1 MYSLHS
7 YVSRR
12 LSFAIA
18 IIMAVWAVAFFFVMM
33 HEVSDEVDESL
44 ENYADVLML
53 RALRGEELPKENL
66 GSTSEYTLREVSSA
80 YAERIPHV
88 RYEDSEVYVRARGEE
103 EPVRVFSQIFR
114 NSEGKW
120 LELQVLTP
128 SIEKEDLMGQIIMW
142 LAGLYFCTFFTI
154 VILNY
159 YGLRRAMR
167 PLHRLLHWLDH
178 YRLGRKNHA
187 LNNPTKIMEFRR
199 LNESAVQTLARSEN
213 LHEQQRQFLGNASHE
228 LQTPLAICQNRIE
241 LLLEDE
247 SLSEQQLGELL
258 KVCSTLNGLSKLNRS
273 LLLLCKIESGRFADV
288 KHIDW
293 AALLSK
299 LLPDYEELYS
309 AGGMLTEVSV
319 DGSPSWKMDESLAKA
334 LLTNLLKN
342 AYVHNAP
349 GGTVRIN
356 MNENGISISNT
367 ATDGRSL
374 DPNTIFQ
381 RFVHRSDS
389 ASSTGLGLPI
399 VHAICKHYGL
409 AIHYHFADNAHVFE
423 VNGAI

>member
-12 LSFAIA
+12 LSMAIA
-18 IIMAVWAVAFFFVMM
+18 IVMAVWAIAFFFVMM

-53 RALRGEELPKENL
+53 RALRGEELPTENL
-66 GSTSEYTLREVSSA
+66 GTTSEYTLREVSDE
-80 YAERIPHV
+80 YAGRHSHV
-88 RYEDSEVYVRARGEE
+88 RYEDSKVYVRARGEE

-114 NSEGKW
+114 NAEGKW
-120 LELQVLTP
+120 MELQVLTP

-142 LAGLYFCTFFTI
+142 LAGLYFCTFFTL

-167 PLHRLLHWLDH
+167 PLRRLLHWLDH
-178 YRLGRKNHA
+178 YKLGGKNRA
-187 LNNPTKIMEFRR
+187 LQNPTKVMEFRR

-213 LHEQQRQFLGNASHE
+213 LHEQQRQFLSNASHE

-258 KVCSTLNGLSKLNRS
+258 KVRSTLGSLSKLNRS

-293 AALLSK
+293 PALLGK

-309 AGGMLTEVSV
+309 SGGVQTEVNIE
-319 DGSPSWKMDESLAKA
+319 GGPSWRMDESLAEA
-334 LLTNLLKN
+334 LLTNLIKN

-349 GGTVRIN
+349 GGTVRIG
-356 MNENGISISNT
+356 MNGNGISVSNT

-374 DPNTIFQ
+374 NPESIFQ

-389 ASSTGLGLPI
+389 GSSTGLGLPI
-399 VHAICKHYGL
+399 AQAICKRYGL
-409 AIHYHFADNAHVFE
+409 SIHYRFADNAHVFE
-423 VNGAI
+423 VKGI